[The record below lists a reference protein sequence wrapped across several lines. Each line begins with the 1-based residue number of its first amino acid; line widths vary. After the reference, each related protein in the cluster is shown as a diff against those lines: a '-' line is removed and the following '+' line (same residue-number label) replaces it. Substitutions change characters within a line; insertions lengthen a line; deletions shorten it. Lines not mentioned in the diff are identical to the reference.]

1 MVSWATEMVGDMAR
15 WPSGSNAV
23 GLGTHCEAG
32 EADQRTLNMTIK
44 MHMLAI
50 FMGLSLAVLAKA
62 SGLVP

>member
-1 MVSWATEMVGDMAR
+1 MAR